1 MIKTN
6 SLHKINSEIEF
17 GFSAD
22 EYSMFKYGDINIA
35 KKYGEKLAI
44 SFIKENT
51 YNLLDSNQIVVLSSP
66 YCFIPTATFSLTKY
80 FVYEL
85 NKWLVSKSKNVVQ
98 ESKIHR
104 TITYKEDYGGL
115 SAEQRIKL
123 IGNDSFH
130 IDKGFMENKL
140 LLFIDDVKIT
150 GSHELVIK
158 NMLNRFEIKNNLYF
172 IYFAELINKNIH
184 PKIENVL
191 NNSFIK
197 SISDINKIIDS
208 GNFKFNTRVIK
219 YMLCYE
225 EKAFNKFIVTKS
237 KSFCFEL
244 YNLAIG
250 NSYHTIKEYAG
261 NLSHLSDLIKRNKKI
276 I

>member
-1 MIKTN
+1 MIKIN
-6 SLHKINSEIEF
+6 SLHKIRNEEKF
-17 GFSAD
+17 NFSSD

-35 KKYGEKLAI
+35 KKYGEELAI
-44 SFIKENT
+44 SFIKENINT
-51 YNLLDSNQIVVLSSP
+51 ILESNQIVVLSSP

-130 IDKGFMENKL
+130 IDKEFMENKL

-158 NMLNRFEIKNNLYF
+158 NMLNRFEIKNNLHF
-172 IYFAELINKNIH
+172 IYFAELVNKTIH

-197 SISDINKIIDS
+197 SIFDLNKIIEL

-219 YMLCYE
+219 YMLCYD
-225 EKAFNKFIVTKS
+225 EKDFNEFIASQS

-261 NLSHLSDLIKRNKKI
+261 NLSQLSFLIK
-276 I
+276 

>member
-17 GFSAD
+17 GFSSD
-22 EYSMFKYGDINIA
+22 EYSMFKYGDIKIA
-35 KKYGEKLAI
+35 KKYGEELAI
-44 SFIKENT
+44 CFLNENKET
-51 YNLLDSNQIVVLSSP
+51 LLESKQIVIISSP

-80 FVYEL
+80 FIYEI
-85 NKWLVSKSKNVVQ
+85 NKWLITKNKNVVQ

-130 IDKGFMENKL
+130 IDKTFMENKL
-140 LLFIDDVKIT
+140 LIFIDDIKIT

-158 NMLNRFEIKNNLYF
+158 NMLNKFEIRNNLYF
-172 IYFAELINKNIH
+172 VYFAELMNKNIH
-184 PKIENVL
+184 PRVENVL
-191 NNSFIK
+191 NNSYIK

-208 GNFKFNTRVIK
+208 RNFKFNTRVIK
-219 YMLCYE
+219 YMLSYE
-225 EKAFNKFIVTKS
+225 EKAFKEFISKQK

-244 YNLAIG
+244 YNLAVG
-250 NSYHTIKEYAG
+250 NSYHTIKEYSE
-261 NLSHLSDLIKRNKKI
+261 NLNLLSKVI
-276 I
+276 

>member
-17 GFSAD
+17 GFSKD

-35 KKYGEKLAI
+35 KKYGKELAIAFINENIEKLL
-44 SFIKENT
+44 E
-51 YNLLDSNQIVVLSSP
+51 SNQIVVLSSP
-66 YCFIPTATFSLTKY
+66 YCFIKTATFSLTKY
-80 FVYEL
+80 FIYEL
-85 NKWLVSKSKNVVQ
+85 NKWLVTNSKGVIQ

-115 SAEQRIKL
+115 SAAQRIKL

-130 IDKGFMENKL
+130 IDKQFMENKL

-158 NMLNRFEIKNNLYF
+158 NMLNSFEIKNNLHF
-172 IYFAELINKNIH
+172 IYFAELVNKNIH
-184 PKIENVL
+184 PRIENVL

-197 SISDINKIIDS
+197 SISSLNKIIDA

-225 EKAFNKFIVTKS
+225 EKAFNKFIATQS
-237 KSFCFEL
+237 NSFCFEL

-250 NSYHTIKEYAG
+250 NSYHTIKEYAK
-261 NLSHLSDLIKRNKKI
+261 NLNQTKKRI
-276 I
+276 